1 MTDTSD
7 RLALPL
13 IAPGQAQKEMTHNE
27 ALTRLDIMVQPAV
40 QAVAPSALPANPG
53 LGQCWI
59 VGVGA
64 TGAWAGRDGAIAAWT
79 AGGWRF
85 VAAFEGM
92 TAWSIADTML
102 VIRRG
107 GNWVIGQVNARQ
119 FKIDDVRVLT
129 ARQPA
134 IATPTGGTSIDNESR
149 TAISNILGTLR
160 THGLIAT

>member
-7 RLALPL
+7 RLALAL

-27 ALTRLDIMVQPAV
+27 ALARLDIMVQPVV
-40 QAVAPSALPANPG
+40 QAVAPASIPTNPI

-64 TGAWAGRDGAIAAWT
+64 TGAWAGHDAALAAWT

-85 VAAFEGM
+85 VGAFEGM
-92 TAWSIADTML
+92 TAWSIADAMV

-107 GNWVIGQVNARQ
+107 ASWIIGQVNAQQIR
-119 FKIDDVRVLT
+119 INNVPLLT
-129 ARQPA
+129 VRQPA
-134 IATPTGGTSIDNESR
+134 IATPSGGTMVDSESR
-149 TAISNILGTLR
+149 AAISAILGMVR